1 MEYMKSAP
9 LKAAENI
16 FFHAAANS
24 KATDIIKL
32 IEEKEVDVDC
42 RNVNGTT
49 ALHVAAIHQYSNI
62 VRILLHFKANPN
74 IAEYEF
80 NGKKTALHHAVEKNN
95 YDVCKLILDYGANPN
110 TQDIHGST
118 A

>member
-32 IEEKEVDVDC
+32 IEEKEVEVNC
-42 RNVNGTT
+42 QNVNGTT
-49 ALHVAAIHQYSNI
+49 ALHVAALHQYSNI
-62 VRILLHFKANPN
+62 VRILLHFGANPN
-74 IAEYEF
+74 VPEYEF
-80 NGKKTALHHAVEKNN
+80 NGKKMALHHAVEKNS
-95 YDVCKLILDYGANPN
+95 YEVCKLILDYGADPN
-110 TQDIHGST
+110 SKDIHGST
-118 A
+118 P